1 MANRQ
6 LTADV
11 IAKEALAILDNEL
24 GWLGR
29 IHRAYEDEWSSEV
42 NGYKKGDTIS
52 IRRPADL
59 TVTDGATMNLQD
71 VIEGKITMV
80 VNQQK
85 HVAFSLSSS
94 DLTLK
99 IDDLSE
105 RVIKPAVMNL
115 VNHVAN
121 DVLDVGYEGMWNWV
135 GTPVASIDSFSD
147 FYAGVQRLNEMGV
160 PMDSR
165 IGILSPAD
173 HAGLV
178 KNLTGLYM
186 TGPATEAYRKG
197 ELGNVGG
204 VDVYMSQVTP
214 THTTGSRTNSTP
226 LTDGNSQEVTFDTA
240 KDTYTQTIITD
251 GWGSSVTIAA
261 GDTFTIDGVYMV
273 NPRTKVSTGILQQF
287 VSTTAVTANETTS
300 NDTTLTISPPI
311 IVTGANQTV
320 TYSGNFDG
328 RTILNTGTASTAYRQ
343 NLLFHK
349 NAIGLAMV
357 PLAMPE
363 GAVNG
368 SRKSHKGL
376 SIRVLPIYDG
386 INDVSKWRMD
396 ILYAR
401 KCIDGRLG
409 VRLSGTT

>member
-24 GWLGR
+24 GWLGK

-85 HVAFSLSSS
+85 HVAFSLSST

-105 RVIKPAVMNL
+105 RVIKPAVLNL
-115 VNHVAN
+115 VNHVAD
-121 DVLDVGYEGMWNWV
+121 DVLTVGYKGMWNWV
-135 GTPVASIDSFSD
+135 GTPVASINSFND
-147 FYAGVQRLNEMGV
+147 FYTGVQRLNEMGV
-160 PMDSR
+160 PMEDR
-165 IGILSPAD
+165 LGILSPAD
-173 HAGLV
+173 HAAMLGSQ
-178 KNLTGLYM
+178 TGLYI
-186 TGPATEAYRKG
+186 TDAARDAYRRG

-204 VDVYMSQVTP
+204 VQLYMSQVTP
-214 THTTGSRTNSTP
+214 SHTTGSRTNSTP

-240 KDTYTQTIITD
+240 KDTYTQSLVTD
-251 GWGSSVTIAA
+251 GWASSVTIAA
-261 GDTFTIDGVYMV
+261 GDTFTIDGVFMV
-273 NPRTKVSTGILQQF
+273 NPRTKVSTGVLQQF
-287 VSTTAVTANETTS
+287 VSTTAVTADETTT

-311 IVTGANQTV
+311 IVTGPNQTV

-343 NLLFHK
+343 NMLFHK

-401 KCIDGRLG
+401 KCLDGRLG
-409 VRLSGTT
+409 TRISGTT

>member
-24 GWLGR
+24 GWLGK

-59 TVTDGATMNLQD
+59 TVTDGAVMNLQD

-85 HVAFSLSSS
+85 HVAFSLSST

-105 RVIKPAVMNL
+105 RVIKPAVLNL

-121 DVLDVGYEGMWNWV
+121 DVLNVGYKGFWNWV
-135 GTPVASIDSFSD
+135 GTPTANVDSFAD
-147 FYAGVQRLNEMGV
+147 FYKGVTRLNQMGV
-160 PMDSR
+160 PMEDR
-165 IGILSPAD
+165 LGILSPEDHGAMLGSNTALFNGGIVAD
-173 HAGLV
+173 
-178 KNLTGLYM
+178 
-186 TGPATEAYRKG
+186 AYRRG
-197 ELGNVGG
+197 ELGRIG
-204 VDVYMSQVTP
+204 DVELYMSQLAP

-240 KDTYTQTIITD
+240 KDTYTQTLVTD
-251 GWGSSVTIAA
+251 GWTSSLTIAE
-261 GDTFTIDGVYMV
+261 GDTFTIDGVFMV
-273 NPRTKVSTGILQQF
+273 NPRTKQSTGVLQQF
-287 VSTTAVTANETTS
+287 VQTVALTANETAG
-300 NDTTLTISPPI
+300 NDTTMTISPPI
-311 IVTGANQTV
+311 IVSGPNQTV

-328 RTILNTGTASTAYRQ
+328 RTILNTGTASTAYKQ

-401 KCIDGRLG
+401 KCLDGRLG